1 MNDLQILDQI
11 NEIGFLLLKSGAEI
25 YRVEESITK
34 MCEGY
39 GFTDIEIFAI
49 PTYYTLT
56 LKLKD
61 ETLYSKS
68 IRSRRNRVHLDRL
81 HALNDLSRRI
91 ACGNIDYNDIR
102 QEIDNIKNMKLNL
115 PLIFVGYVLS
125 SAMFCVFFGGGVKE
139 MITSGII
146 GGGLYFFIY
155 AMEMLDINSII
166 RTLLGSMFLSALS
179 ILAHKMSIIENHAA
193 IIIGVLMC
201 LVPGIAITN
210 SLRDV
215 ISGDFVSGVS
225 RLVEAIL
232 IATSIAVGVGFM
244 MMLLGGAY

>member
-1 MNDLQILDQI
+1 MSELEILDMI

-39 GFTDIEIFAI
+39 DFKNIEIFAI
-49 PTYYTLT
+49 PTYYTLSLT
-56 LKLKD
+56 LKD
-61 ETLYSKS
+61 GTLYNKS
-68 IRSRRNRVHLDRL
+68 IRSRSNRVHLDRL

-91 ACGNIDYNDIR
+91 ASRNISDDEIKEEIESIR
-102 QEIDNIKNMKLNL
+102 SMRLNL
-115 PLIFVGYVLS
+115 PLIFIGYTLS
-125 SAMFCVFFGGGVKE
+125 SAMFCVFFGGGMSE
-139 MITSGII
+139 MIVSGII
-146 GGGLYFFIY
+146 GAGLYFVIY
-155 AMEMLDINSII
+155 AMELLDINSIA
-166 RTLLGSMFLSALS
+166 RTLLSSMFLSS
-179 ILAHKMSIIENHAA
+179 IAIMASKFSIIQDQASV
-193 IIIGVLMC
+193 IIGVLMC

-225 RLVEAIL
+225 RLVEALL
-232 IATSIAVGVGFM
+232 IATSIAVGVGIM

>member
-1 MNDLQILDQI
+1 MNDLEILDQI

-25 YRVEESITK
+25 YRVEDSITR

-39 GFTDIEIFAI
+39 GFTNVEIFAI
-49 PTYYTLT
+49 PTYYNLS
-56 LKLKD
+56 LNLKD
-61 ETLYSKS
+61 GTLYNKS

-91 ACGNIDYNDIR
+91 ASGNIDYNQIKK
-102 QEIDNIKNMKLNL
+102 EIEDIKNIKLNL
-115 PLIFVGYVLS
+115 PLIFLGYILS
-125 SAMFCVFFGGGVKE
+125 SSMFCVFFGGNFKE
-139 MITSGII
+139 MIVSGIV
-146 GGGLYFFIY
+146 GGGLYFLIY
-155 AMEMLDINSII
+155 ALELLDINSIV
-166 RTLLGSMFLSALS
+166 RTLLGSMYLSTMA
-179 ILAHKMSIIENHAA
+179 ILAYKASVIDNHATV
-193 IIIGVLMC
+193 IIGVLMC

-225 RLVEAIL
+225 RLIEALL

-244 MMLLGGAY
+244 MTILGGIY